1 MLAVLR
7 GRPSVHLRQSGPE
20 ATYTHDM
27 RLDRMTGRI
36 EAIGDSLDTEVETS
50 ARLVEERG

>member
-50 ARLVEERG
+50 TRLVEERG